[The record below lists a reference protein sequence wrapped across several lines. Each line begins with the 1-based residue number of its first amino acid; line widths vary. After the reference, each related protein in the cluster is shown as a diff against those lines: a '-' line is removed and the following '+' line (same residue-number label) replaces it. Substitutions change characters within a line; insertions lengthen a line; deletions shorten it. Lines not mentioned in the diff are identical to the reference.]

1 MSSNKKRVVYAFP
14 HLGASA
20 AIYNSWVNLASEE
33 KELLLKPIEMPGR
46 GTLGSEEIVQ
56 DLDVLVSKLADDIH
70 IHYSQLKEE
79 VDEWI
84 TFGHSF
90 GGVISIA
97 VCQALE
103 KKYGMHPAFSII
115 SASPAPFLQ
124 KQENFHLL
132 DDEQILQKVRDD
144 KGTPDVLLNQPS
156 IAKRIIKQLR
166 TDYVIKSQFSDLKN
180 LLVKHPLK
188 LITALDDIDVPCE
201 DVLAW
206 KNHSS
211 EEVSQVNIEGDH
223 FAIYQHWDI
232 VKYEMLHGLNSE
244 QYAF

>member
-1 MSSNKKRVVYAFP
+1 MSSNNKRVVYAFP
-14 HLGASA
+14 HLGAGA

-33 KELLLKPIEMPGR
+33 EELLLKPIEMPGR
-46 GTLGSEEIVQ
+46 GTLGSEELIH
-56 DLDVLVSKLADDIH
+56 DLDVLVGKLADDIH
-70 IHYSQLKEE
+70 IHYSRFKGEL
-79 VDEWI
+79 DEWI

-103 KKYGMHPAFSII
+103 KKYGMCPVFSII
-115 SASPAPFLQ
+115 SASPAPYLQ
-124 KQENFHLL
+124 KEENFHLL
-132 DDEQILQKVRDD
+132 SDEQILQKVRDD

-166 TDYVIKSQFSDLKN
+166 TDYIIKSQFSNLKD

-206 KNHSS
+206 ENHSS
-211 EEVSQVNIEGDH
+211 EEVFQVKIEGDH
-223 FAIYQHWDI
+223 FAVYQHWDI
-232 VKYEMLHGLNSE
+232 VKYEMLREINSE
-244 QYAF
+244 QLVF